1 MSTKFYLNELAYL
14 WKRSRVEI
22 NFLFLL
28 FFLSG
33 LFFTLY
39 LSGYTYLANLRSK
52 VYETAFCKVF
62 LQEGVP
68 DDYIVFLKDFFEKDP
83 DVKDVRFVD
92 KESALK
98 EFKSRFPR
106 YEELLKLFKE
116 NPLPINFELKFK
128 NELLKRR
135 SLEEKLEFFSQFPY
149 VETVQSNY
157 DFVLRL
163 DRIINTLFFVAVFLF
178 VFFTVIF
185 IPILSSITRTIL
197 QKEFHLFELIEL
209 LGYDTQKAVWTIG
222 IAAFVPAFIASLIL
236 AGITLIIDSVA
247 PFSGKLLYAIPLFI
261 LFIQLLVLVDSTK
274 P

>member
-39 LSGYTYLANLRSK
+39 LSGYTYLVNLRSR
-52 VYETAFCKVF
+52 VYETAYCKVF

-68 DDYIVFLKDFFEKDP
+68 NNYIAFLKDFFEKDP
-83 DVKDVRFVD
+83 DVKEVRFVD
-92 KESALK
+92 KENALK
-98 EFKSRFPR
+98 EFKLRFPR
-106 YEELLKLFKE
+106 YEDLLKLFKE

-128 NELLKRR
+128 NELLQRR
-135 SLEEKLEFFSQFPY
+135 SLEEKMEFFSKFPY

-157 DFVLRL
+157 DFVSRL

-178 VFFTVIF
+178 VFFTIIF
-185 IPILSSITRTIL
+185 IPILSSITKTIL
-197 QKEFHLFELIEL
+197 QREFHLFELIEL
-209 LGYDTQKAVWTIG
+209 LGYDTKRAVWTIG
-222 IAAFVPAFIASLIL
+222 IAAFLPAFIASLIL
-236 AGITLIIDSVA
+236 TGIILIIDSVA

-261 LFIQLLVLVDSTK
+261 LFIQLLVLVDSAR

>member
-1 MSTKFYLNELAYL
+1 MNTRFYLSELAYL

-39 LSGYTYLANLRSK
+39 LSGYTYLKNLRSK

-68 DDYIVFLKDFFEKDP
+68 DNYIGFLKDFFEKDP
-83 DVKDVRFVD
+83 DIKEVRFVD

-98 EFKSRFPR
+98 EFKLRFPR

-128 NELLKRR
+128 NELLERR
-135 SLEEKLEFFSQFPY
+135 SLEEKMEFFSRFPY

-163 DRIINTLFFVAVFLF
+163 DNIINILFFSAVFLF
-178 VFFTVIF
+178 IFFTVIF
-185 IPILSSITRTIL
+185 IPILGSITRTIL
-197 QKEFHLFELIEL
+197 RREFHLFELIEL
-209 LGYDTQKAVWTIG
+209 LGYDAKRAVWTIG
-222 IAAFVPAFIASLIL
+222 IAAFIPAFIASLIL
-236 AGITLIIDSVA
+236 TGIIFFIDTMA
-247 PFSGKLLYAIPLFI
+247 PLSGKLLYAVPLFI
-261 LFIQLLVLVDSTK
+261 IFVQFLVLVDSTRS
-274 P
+274 